1 MPVIH
6 TGVEHGEH
14 PVRLVVEDDLHRN
27 RLTVFF
33 RVILAIPHFVWLFLW
48 FIAAV
53 VVVIITWFVT
63 LFAGRPPTGLHGF
76 LARYVRYTTHFYA
89 YLYLV
94 ADAYPPFRGDPG
106 DYVVDVELPDAAP
119 QSRWKTLLRIVLAI
133 PALLLTAALGGSV
146 RVYGGRSRGGAGAA
160 TGGGVGGAGGA
171 LLFFCA
177 FFGWFASLVTGRM
190 PRGLRDAGAYSIGYG
205 AQTAAY
211 LLLVTDRY
219 PNADPTELLA
229 SLPRPPRHP
238 VSLVGDA
245 HDLRRSRLTVFFRLP
260 LSIPHLV
267 WLTLWTVLA
276 VLFGIVNWFAT
287 LARGAPPALF
297 HRFFSAYTRYT
308 LHVSAFLLLAA
319 NPFPGFTGEPGR
331 YPLDLELPAE
341 PQRQNRWKTA
351 FRIVLVIPAA
361 VVNGAVGGALLLAAF
376 YTWFVALLLGR
387 APWGLRNLSAY
398 ALRYGAQQGAYLYLL
413 TDRYPHASPLEG
425 EDQPEQLEL
434 EPASAVA

>member
-6 TGVEHGEH
+6 TVVEPAEH
-14 PVRLVVEDDLHRN
+14 PVRLVVDGDLHRN

-48 FIAAV
+48 SIV
-53 VVVIITWFVT
+53 VLVVVIVTWFVT
-63 LFAGRPPTGLHGF
+63 LFAGRPPAGLHGF
-76 LARYVRYTTHFYA
+76 LARYVRYTTQFYA

-94 ADAYPPFRGDPG
+94 ADGYPPFRGDSG
-106 DYVVDVELPDAAP
+106 DYAVDVVLPDPAP
-119 QSRWKTLLRIVLAI
+119 QSRWKTLLRIVLAL
-133 PALLLTAALGGSV
+133 PALLLTAALGGSL
-146 RVYGGRSRGGAGAA
+146 RIYGGRSRGGGSAA
-160 TGGGVGGAGGA
+160 SGGGLGGA
-171 LLFFCA
+171 LLFVCA
-177 FFGWFASLVTGRM
+177 VLGWFASLVTGRM

-211 LLLVTDRY
+211 LLIVTDRY

-229 SLPRPPRHP
+229 SLPRPPLHP

-267 WLTLWTVLA
+267 WLFLWTVLA
-276 VLFGIVNWFAT
+276 IFAGIVNWFAT
-287 LARGAPPALF
+287 LFRGAPPRLL
-297 HRFFSAYTRYT
+297 HRFFCAYTRYT

-331 YPLDLELPAE
+331 YPLDLDLPAE
-341 PQRQNRWKTA
+341 PQWQNRWKTA

-361 VVNGAVGGALLLAAF
+361 LVNGAVGGALLLAAF
-376 YTWFVALLLGR
+376 YTWFVALLTGR

-398 ALRYGAQQGAYLYLL
+398 ALRYGAQQSAYLYLL

-425 EDQPEQLEL
+425 EAEPEQLEL
-434 EPASAVA
+434 EPGPAVA

>member
-6 TGVEHGEH
+6 TGVDHVEH
-14 PVRLVVEDDLHRN
+14 PVRLVVDDDLHRN

-48 FIAAV
+48 SLVVLV
-53 VVVIITWFVT
+53 VVVVTWFVT
-63 LFAGRPPTGLHGF
+63 LFTGRPPTGLHGF

-106 DYVVDVELPDAAP
+106 DYVVDVELPGVAP
-119 QSRWKTLLRIVLAI
+119 QSRWKTLLRVVLAL
-133 PALLLTAALGGSV
+133 PALLLAGALGGSL
-146 RVYGGRSRGGAGAA
+146 RVYGGRSRAGGAA
-160 TGGGVGGAGGA
+160 TGGA
-171 LLFFCA
+171 LLFVCA
-177 FFGWFASLVTGRM
+177 ILGWFASLVTGRM

-211 LLLVTDRY
+211 LLLVTDTY
-219 PNADPTELLA
+219 PNADPTALLA
-229 SLPRPPRHP
+229 SLPRPPQHP

-267 WLTLWTVLA
+267 WLFLWTVLSI
-276 VLFGIVNWFAT
+276 LFGIVNWFAT
-287 LARGAPPALF
+287 LFGGAPPRFF
-297 HRFFSAYTRYT
+297 HRFFCAYTRYT
-308 LHVSAFLLLAA
+308 LHVYAFLLLAA

-331 YPLDLELPAE
+331 YPLDLELPAR
-341 PQRQNRWKTA
+341 PQLQNRWKTA
-351 FRIVLVIPAA
+351 FRIVLVVPAA
-361 VVNGAVGGALLLAAF
+361 LVNSAVGGALLLAAV

-398 ALRYGAQQGAYLYLL
+398 ALRYSAQQTAYLYLL

-425 EDQPEQLEL
+425 EAEPEQLEL
-434 EPASAVA
+434 EPEPVTA